1 MSTFAIR
8 ASLGALTLL
17 AALGAAPAH
26 AALGGDV
33 ASVLRDSTALG
44 ASHAVTPFAAYDLH
58 EATSADGTV
67 LREYLDKSGKVFALS
82 WHGPRSP
89 NVPALLGAHA
99 AHYAAVRTRFSNH
112 HVVNIDEPGFA
123 VSIVKL
129 PRGWRGQAVLPAA
142 IPAGVARNELR

>member
-1 MSTFAIR
+1 MSTVAIR
-8 ASLGALTLL
+8 ASTTALALL
-17 AALGAAPAH
+17 AALAALPAH

-33 ASVLRDSTALG
+33 ASVLRDGAALR

-67 LREYLDKSGKVFALS
+67 LREYVDKSGKVFALS
-82 WHGPRSP
+82 WRGPGSP
-89 NVPALLGAHA
+89 NVRALLGSHA
-99 AHYAAVRTRFSNH
+99 AHYEAVRARFSSH
-112 HVVNIDEPGFA
+112 HVVNIEEPGFA